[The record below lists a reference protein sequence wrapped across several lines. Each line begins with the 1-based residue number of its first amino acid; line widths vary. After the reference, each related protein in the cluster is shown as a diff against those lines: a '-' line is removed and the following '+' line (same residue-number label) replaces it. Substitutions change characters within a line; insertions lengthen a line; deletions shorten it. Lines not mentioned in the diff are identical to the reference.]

1 MILQTSSSREG
12 LLHLF
17 VSVQQLI
24 KNAIA
29 FCLYSFSLHHRES
42 KVAFAIETHTL
53 DATVEI
59 IADTAFLLQ
68 ATAVFTRTHDST
80 LRTRA
85 LKKNSATQG
94 RVFSYAMRRHE
105 EKVIFETKILE
116 ENLVLE
122 LFRAWLR
129 KQQWLGNHW
138 VIRVSKW
145 SLWSLES
152 EVITVSIASMML
164 ILLTLLED
172 DQNDHSEQ
180 ERLDMILLCLY
191 NDDRFLR

>member
-1 MILQTSSSREG
+1 MSI
-12 LLHLF
+12 
-17 VSVQQLI
+17 QQLI

-29 FCLYSFSLHHRES
+29 FCLYPFSLHHRES
-42 KVAFAIETHTL
+42 KIAFAIEMHTL

-59 IADTAFLLQ
+59 IVDTTFLLQ

-85 LKKNSATQG
+85 LKKTSATQG

-105 EKVIFETKILE
+105 GKVVSETKTLE
-116 ENLVLE
+116 EDLVLE

-129 KQQWLGNHW
+129 KQQWLDNHW
-138 VIRVSKW
+138 VIRISKW

-152 EVITVSIASMML
+152 GVITVSIASMML
-164 ILLTLLED
+164 TLLTLLGN
-172 DQNDHSEQ
+172 DQDDHSEQ
-180 ERLDMILLCLY
+180 ERLDTILLCLY

>member
-1 MILQTSSSREG
+1 MILQTSSSCED

-53 DATVEI
+53 DATIEI
-59 IADTAFLLQ
+59 IVDTTFLLQ

-80 LRTRA
+80 LRIHA
-85 LKKNSATQG
+85 LKKISATQD

-105 EKVIFETKILE
+105 EKVVFETKILE

-122 LFRAWLR
+122 LSRAWLR
-129 KQQWLGNHW
+129 KQQWLDNHW
-138 VIRVSKW
+138 VIRVLKW

-152 EVITVSIASMML
+152 EVITVSIASMIL
-164 ILLTLLED
+164 ILLILLEN

-180 ERLDMILLCLY
+180 ERLDTILLYLY
-191 NDDRFLR
+191 NDDRSLK

>member
-1 MILQTSSSREG
+1 
-12 LLHLF
+12 

-85 LKKNSATQG
+85 LKKTSATQG

-105 EKVIFETKILE
+105 GKVIFETKTLGG
-116 ENLVLE
+116 NLVLE
-122 LFRAWLR
+122 LSRAWLR

-145 SLWSLES
+145 SLWSLGS
-152 EVITVSIASMML
+152 GVITVSIASMML
-164 ILLTLLED
+164 TLLTLLEN
-172 DQNDHSEQ
+172 DQDDHSEQ
-180 ERLDMILLCLY
+180 GRLGTILLCLY
-191 NDDRFLR
+191 NDGRFLR